1 MPQAIDAVVRDALRP
16 TLVSR
21 SFDACLPMP
30 MRSTRRRLLKSALP
44 MAALGALASLAD
56 LAQARNTSASAALRM
71 PVLFIGHGSP
81 MNALQDNEFTR
92 FLRGWQARLPRPK
105 AILMV
110 SAHWLT
116 PGATAVGVQA
126 NPKTIHDFGGF
137 PKPLFDLQYPAP
149 GAPQVARETAALVH
163 RAKVVSTEEWGLDHG
178 SWSVLH
184 HLYPAAD
191 VPVFQLSIDYDQPAA
206 FHHAI
211 GRELAALRERGVL
224 IVGSGNVVHNL
235 RATDRVDGLVA
246 TASRPWAQAF
256 DDAVKKA
263 LAQRD
268 DIALV
273 DYQRLGRD
281 AAATAVPTPDHY
293 FPFLY
298 ALGASDTLSEKAVS
312 VFEGFQSGTLSM
324 RCVQFGA

>member
-1 MPQAIDAVVRDALRP
+1 
-16 TLVSR
+16 
-21 SFDACLPMP
+21 
-30 MRSTRRRLLKSALP
+30 

-56 LAQARNTSASAALRM
+56 LAQSRSAPAPARM

-81 MNALQDNEFTR
+81 MNALQDNAFTR
-92 FLRGWQARLPRPK
+92 FLRGWQARLPRPH

-149 GAPQVARETAALVH
+149 GAPETAREAAALVR
-163 RAKVVSTEEWGLDHG
+163 RANVIATEEWGLDHG
-178 SWSVLH
+178 SWTVLH

-191 VPVFQLSIDYDQPAA
+191 VPVFQLSIDYDRPAA
-206 FHHAI
+206 FHHAV

-224 IVGSGNVVHNL
+224 IIGSGNVVHNL

-263 LAQRD
+263 LAERD
-268 DIALV
+268 DMALV
-273 DYQRLGRD
+273 DYPRLGRG
-281 AAATAVPTPDHY
+281 AAATAVQTPDHY